1 MRSVVRR
8 APSLLVL
15 ITLTAA
21 GCAKAHPARTT
32 PATEATQA
40 SGAHG
45 VAAPAAAAVA
55 AAKDD
60 RADDAAADTR
70 AGGSRTVLTSRDDW
84 AGRAGPASPAVAQL
98 RAEAAAALADPS
110 VNALWGV
117 EIQSLDTG
125 ELLYAQNAHALM
137 MPASNMKIVTMSVAA
152 ARLGWDYR
160 FPTTLE
166 ATGPIANGT
175 LAGDLVITGS
185 GDPTISDRGG
195 SPTRVFESWAD
206 QLRAAGITRITGRII
221 GDDNRFDDRPLG
233 EGWAWDDMTF
243 GYSAPGGA
251 LQFNENIVRVIITPA
266 AEAGQPAV
274 IRLEPEGSG
283 LVLRTAVT
291 TGTPASEADVNV
303 SRERNSTALY
313 VSGIVPVGGKELTQS
328 AAVDNPTIFF
338 VNALRATLIR
348 KGIEVT
354 GPAVDIDDIADAGA
368 QSGKAREQTTAR
380 RVLLTHQSPPLAEI
394 GTTFMKVSQNLFG
407 ETLMTV
413 IGERAIN
420 AAAAAGLG
428 TAAGAGAATAPA
440 ASAPVASAPAAATSS
455 AAVSTTASTA
465 AASTTATA
473 SANDGAWPVQH
484 HHVEAARKV
493 YEQMLGS
500 WGIPRSEFV
509 LVDGSGLSRY
519 NFVTPHMLVRILRR
533 MARDAALGP
542 TFEATLPIGGKDGT
556 LGPRMRG
563 TKSENNVR
571 AKTGSLANVRA
582 LSGYVRTADGERLVF
597 SILANNFNAPTAAVD
612 AITDQLLER
621 LANFTRKP

>member
-1 MRSVVRR
+1 MRSAVRHV
-8 APSLLVL
+8 PSLLVL
-15 ITLTAA
+15 VILTAA

-32 PATEATQA
+32 PATPATETA
-40 SGAHG
+40 GAHG
-45 VAAPAAAAVA
+45 AAAPAAAIA
-55 AAKDD
+55 AAADD
-60 RADDAAADTR
+60 RADDVAADTR
-70 AGGSRTVLTSRDDW
+70 TGGSRTVLTSRDDW
-84 AGRAGPASPAVAQL
+84 AGRAAPASPAVAQL

-166 ATGPIANGT
+166 AAGPIANGT
-175 LAGDLVITGS
+175 LTGDLVITGN

-291 TGTPASEADVNV
+291 TGTPASETNVNV
-303 SRERNSTALY
+303 SRERNSTTLY

-348 KGIEVT
+348 KGIDVT

-368 QSGKAREQTTAR
+368 PAGKAREATTAR
-380 RVLLTHQSPPLAEI
+380 RVLLTHQSPPLADI

-413 IGERAIN
+413 IGERAVD
-420 AAAAAGLG
+420 AAAAAGIG
-428 TAAGAGAATAPA
+428 TATGAGAATGP
-440 ASAPVASAPAAATSS
+440 ASAPAAATST
-455 AAVSTTASTA
+455 AAVSTTSASTA
-465 AASTTATA
+465 AATTAATA

-556 LGPRMRG
+556 LGPRMKG

>member
-21 GCAKAHPARTT
+21 GCAKAHPAGTAPST
-32 PATEATQA
+32 PATQA
-40 SGAHG
+40 SAARAA
-45 VAAPAAAAVA
+45 AAPAPAPA
-55 AAKDD
+55 DD
-60 RADDAAADTR
+60 RADDSAADTR
-70 AGGSRTVLTSRDDW
+70 AGGSRAVLTSRDER
-84 AGRAGPASPAVAQL
+84 AGRAAPASPAVAQL

-160 FPTTLE
+160 FATTLE

-175 LAGDLVITGS
+175 LTGDLVITGS

-221 GDDNRFDDRPLG
+221 GDDDRFDDRPLG
-233 EGWAWDDMTF
+233 DGWAWDDMTF

-266 AEAGQPAV
+266 ATAGQPAV

-283 LVLRTAVT
+283 LVLRAAVT
-291 TGTPASEADVNV
+291 TGTAASEADVNV
-303 SRERNSTALY
+303 SRERNSTTLY

-368 QSGKAREQTTAR
+368 RAGTAREATTAR

-413 IGERAIN
+413 VGERAVN
-420 AAAAAGLG
+420 AAAAAGSG
-428 TAAGAGAATAPA
+428 TTTGAGAAAAPA
-440 ASAPVASAPAAATSS
+440 ASAPVATTSTAA
-455 AAVSTTASTA
+455 ASTA
-465 AASTTATA
+465 AASAAAASTAAAA

-597 SILANNFNAPTAAVD
+597 SILANNFNAPTAAID